1 MIVFENFG
9 ESKQAPLDLGGSTGE
24 NQAMNCLAIIAV
36 AVLLLLPFPTIGY
49 PIQFLR
55 SRLV

>member
-1 MIVFENFG
+1 
-9 ESKQAPLDLGGSTGE
+9 
-24 NQAMNCLAIIAV
+24 MNCLAIIAV